1 MFGDGHASC
10 LKWANEVQTS
20 SGPGPT
26 NCDASGCVCESPS
39 TTIPSNAVIPYGEQP
54 RQQLSLDYILQGDKS
69 PESLV
74 PCAARSPCVDLKRT
88 HPCFSRVPTAEN
100 YEGGLWRHSGDGTWA
115 QGFIGPDGPN
125 HAANP
130 FEPVVNCPER
140 GGSPGNGMQWLNSQ
154 AWLGA
159 IQSAMWDFTIFTG
172 PEGDTAVAA
181 TIAEQFQELR
191 PGFFRPFGD
200 GGGHRPMVSVVEQL
214 PGNGCFDQRSPPP
227 PPDPEGWRNPYWP
240 GGRMRGKLYVEPPV
254 GGHMCAHLVVVNLQL
269 DAATVFAATIRGGSL
284 TPSSFINLTATRMFV
299 TGPTLSFSNGGTVTD
314 WIGPGATNVYR
325 VGNCTPPAVA
335 GNLASPPVSTSYTGG

>member
-1 MFGDGHASC
+1 M
-10 LKWANEVQTS
+10 
-20 SGPGPT
+20 
-26 NCDASGCVCESPS
+26 
-39 TTIPSNAVIPYGEQP
+39 
-54 RQQLSLDYILQGDKS
+54 
-69 PESLV
+69 

-335 GNLASPPVSTSYTGG
+335 GNLASPPVSTSYTGGRLGVALPYLYTSCGSPHVPRLGGRYA

>member
-1 MFGDGHASC
+1 
-10 LKWANEVQTS
+10 
-20 SGPGPT
+20 
-26 NCDASGCVCESPS
+26 
-39 TTIPSNAVIPYGEQP
+39 
-54 RQQLSLDYILQGDKS
+54 
-69 PESLV
+69 
-74 PCAARSPCVDLKRT
+74 
-88 HPCFSRVPTAEN
+88 
-100 YEGGLWRHSGDGTWA
+100 
-115 QGFIGPDGPN
+115 
-125 HAANP
+125 
-130 FEPVVNCPER
+130 
-140 GGSPGNGMQWLNSQ
+140 MQWLNSQ

-200 GGGHRPMVSVVEQL
+200 GGGQRPTVSVVEQL

-240 GGRMRGKLYVEPPV
+240 GGRMRGKVYVEPPV
-254 GGHMCAHLVVVNLQL
+254 GGHVCAHLVVVNLQL
-269 DAATVFAATIRGGSL
+269 DAATVFAATLSGGSL
-284 TPSSFINLTATRMFV
+284 TPSSFANLTATRMFV

-335 GNLASPPVSTSYTGG
+335 GNLASPPVSASYTGEPFRVALPGVYSIRAVSLMCCILTDGALDGYSHSRFCSAMHSVRYRGPSCRRLECPAVHFHCR